1 MLYKKRENPK
11 SLAPNYDLTIKA
23 AFTGYIVQAIVNNFL
38 PLLFVRMQAEF
49 GIPLSLI
56 TLLITVNFLIQ
67 LLVDLLSAPVI
78 DRIGYRASMIISNL
92 CVIIGFI
99 LLTYLPGALENHF
112 IGILIPVFIYAIG
125 GGLQEVL
132 VSPIVEACPTKNK
145 ESAMSLLHSFYCWGH
160 MAVVLL
166 STVFFRFAGI
176 ANWRVLAVIWTVV
189 PLADLIMFTF
199 VPIAE
204 FEKSSDEG
212 SNGWKQMITSGF
224 FWMVMLMMLCAGASE
239 QAVSQW
245 ASAFAE
251 KGLGVTKQLGDI
263 LGPML
268 FALCMGTSRAIYG
281 VRGHKLDLKKYMY
294 ISVLLCIAAYIV
306 IIVSDNPVITLL
318 SCGLVGFS
326 VGIFWPGTFSMAS
339 AGMKGGTLM
348 FALLALAGDLGCSAG
363 PALAG
368 VVMSVSGQ
376 GMNIGIGAAV
386 IFPVVMLLGLRFIR
400 SKN

>member
-1 MLYKKRENPK
+1 M
-11 SLAPNYDLTIKA
+11 SGNYDLTIKA

-38 PLLFVRMQAEF
+38 PLLFVQMQIEF

-56 TLLITVNFLIQ
+56 TLLITINFLIQ
-67 LLVDLLSAPVI
+67 LLVDLLSTPI
-78 DRIGYRASMIISNL
+78 IERIGYRASMIISNS
-92 CVIIGFI
+92 CVITGFL
-99 LLTYLPGALENHF
+99 LLTYLPGSIENHF
-112 IGILIPVFIYAIG
+112 AGILIPVFIYAIG

-145 ESAMSLLHSFYCWGH
+145 ESVMSLLHSFYCWGH
-160 MAVVLL
+160 MAVVIL

-176 ANWRVLAVIWTVV
+176 ANWRILAIAWTVV
-189 PLADLIMFTF
+189 PLADLILFTF

-212 SNGWKQMITSGF
+212 PGGWRSLFASGF
-224 FWMVMLMMLCAGASE
+224 FWIVMLMMLCAGASE

-251 KGLGVTKQLGDI
+251 KGLGVSKQLGDL

-281 VRGHKLDLKKYMY
+281 VRGHKLDLKKFMY
-294 ISVLLCIAAYIV
+294 VSVILCIGAYAV
-306 IIVSDNPVITLL
+306 IIVSNNPVVTLL

-326 VGIFWPGTFSMAS
+326 VGIFWPGTFSLSS
-339 AGMKGGTLM
+339 AGMRGSTLL

-368 VVMSVSGQ
+368 VVMTVSGRS
-376 GMNIGIGAAV
+376 MKSGIGAAV
-386 IFPVVMLLGLRFIR
+386 IFPIVMLLGLRLIR
-400 SKN
+400 RQK